1 MSDSPDLT
9 RRDALKVAAGTL
21 VASHVT
27 RLRAAAAAPSLR
39 FLTADEYATA
49 DTLCEVLI
57 PADEHAGGARAAGVA
72 QYIDGWLSDAV
83 SDEHRTI
90 WREGLRQVD
99 ALAVREHGRRVVEL
113 GPAEQTALLQGLSAN
128 EKEPKTPEDRFF
140 VELKRRTVHA
150 YYTSRVGIHDELEYK
165 GNTLLEE
172 FVGTDVSRPD

>member
-9 RRDALKVAAGTL
+9 RRDALRVAAGTL

-39 FLTADEYATA
+39 FLTADEYAIA
-49 DTLCEVLI
+49 DALCETLI
-57 PADEHAGGARAAGVA
+57 PADAHSGGARAAGVA
-72 QYIDGWLSDAV
+72 QYLDGWLAEAV
-83 SDEHRTI
+83 GDERQTT

-99 ALAVREHGRRVVEL
+99 TLAVREHGRRVVEL
-113 GPAEQTALLQGLSAN
+113 GPAEQASLLQRLSAN

-150 YYTSRVGIHDELEYK
+150 YYTSRVGIHEELEYK

-172 FVGTDVSRPD
+172 FVGTDASRRE

>member
-9 RRDALKVAAGTL
+9 RRDVLKVAAGTL

-39 FLTADEYATA
+39 FLTTDEYAIA
-49 DTLCEVLI
+49 DALCETLI
-57 PADEHAGGARAAGVA
+57 PADAHSGGARAAGVVE
-72 QYIDGWLSDAV
+72 YLDGWLAEAV
-83 SDEHRTI
+83 SDDRKTT
-90 WREGLRQVD
+90 WREGLRQMD

-113 GPAEQTALLQGLSAN
+113 GPAEQASLLQRLSAN
-128 EKEPKTPEDRFF
+128 EQEPKTPEDRFF

-150 YYTSRVGIHDELEYK
+150 YYTSRVGIHEELEYK

-172 FVGTDVSRPD
+172 FAGTDVSRPE